1 MLMMTRDNQ
10 IEPRPDRC
18 YFVMRAEP
26 NRELTAQA
34 NLILRQVPFY
44 LPTIFRVA
52 RISHRHMQQGRPR
65 PDVPI
70 ALFPGMIFIA
80 EDVVAR
86 MAKLLRNVPGFQERP
101 FLTFG
106 MLPDGSPQFAM
117 IRPLGM
123 AAIQMIE
130 SDERRKYFDRKR
142 KAGQSS
148 WTPEIGQDVKFLVD
162 EVLGGLE
169 GKVSEVDDKGRI
181 TIFTEIMKR
190 TVRVHVTAN
199 QIEPA

>member
-1 MLMMTRDNQ
+1 MLMVTRDNQ

-80 EDVVAR
+80 EDVVGR
-86 MAKLLRNVPGFQERP
+86 MLERIRTAPGMQQNP
-101 FLTFG
+101 FLKFG
-106 MLPDGSPQFAM
+106 DQFA
-117 IRPLGM
+117 ILRPIGM

-130 SDERRKYFDRKR
+130 SDERQKYFARKR
-142 KAGQSS
+142 KAGQPS

-169 GKVSEVDDKGRI
+169 GKVSEVDEKGRI